1 MNLSVVDPALVAVV
15 LLNFF
20 LLATTRLRAII
31 YGVALQGIILGII
44 YPLMHREP
52 GDGGVTTTI
61 SLRLLGLAVAMIV
74 IKGIVMPRMLLYA
87 MQRTNSPPKIDPY
100 IGITASMLIGALAT
114 AAVMTFAAKLP
125 LRAEHASHLLVPA
138 ALATVLISFLILI
151 TRREALAQVLGYL
164 VLENGIFIFGLLLID
179 ALPVLVELGVLLDLF
194 VAVFVME
201 IILHHV
207 SRQFPSATSDHLSSL
222 RD

>member
-1 MNLSVVDPALVAVV
+1 MNLSLVDPALVAVV

-20 LLATTRLRAII
+20 LLATGRLRAII
-31 YGVALQGIILGII
+31 YGVALQGIILGVI
-44 YPLMHREP
+44 YPLMHREE
-52 GDGGVTTTI
+52 GGGGAMTI
-61 SLRLLGLAVAMIV
+61 GVRLLGLATAMIV
-74 IKGIVMPRMLLYA
+74 IKGIVMPRMLLFA
-87 MQRTNSPPKIDPY
+87 MQKTGAPSKIEPY
-100 IGITASMLIGALAT
+100 IGITASLLIGALAT
-114 AAVMTFAAKLP
+114 AAVIAFAAKLP
-125 LRAEHASHLLVPA
+125 LKEEHASHLLVPA
-138 ALATVLISFLILI
+138 ALSTVLISFLLLT

-179 ALPVLVELGVLLDLF
+179 ALPTLVELGVLLDLF

-207 SRQFPSATSDHLSSL
+207 SRQFPATTSDHLSAL

>member
-1 MNLSVVDPALVAVV
+1 MNLSLVDPALVAVV

-31 YGVALQGIILGII
+31 YGVALQGIILGVI

-52 GDGGVTTTI
+52 NDGGTMTV
-61 SLRLLGLAVAMIV
+61 SLRLLALATAMIV
-74 IKGIVMPRMLLYA
+74 IKGIVMPRMLFFA
-87 MQRTNSPPKIDPY
+87 MQRTNAPSKIDPY

-114 AAVMTFAAKLP
+114 AAVIAFARKLP

-151 TRREALAQVLGYL
+151 TRREAIAQVLGYL
-164 VLENGIFIFGLLLID
+164 VLENGIFIFGLLLVD
-179 ALPVLVELGVLLDLF
+179 ALPALVELGVLLDLF

-201 IILHHV
+201 IILNHV
-207 SRQFPSATSDHLSSL
+207 SRQFPGTTSDHLSAL
-222 RD
+222 RE

>member
-1 MNLSVVDPALVAVV
+1 MNWSLVDPALVAVV

-31 YGVALQGIILGII
+31 YCVALQGIILGLV
-44 YPLMHREP
+44 YPLMHHEP
-52 GDGGVTTTI
+52 GGKEATTI
-61 SLRLLGLAVAMIV
+61 GIRLLGLAAAMIV

-87 MQRTNSPPKIDPY
+87 MQRTGAPPKIDPY

-114 AAVMTFAAKLP
+114 AAVITFVAKLP
-125 LRAEHASHLLVPA
+125 LREEHASHLLVPA
-138 ALATVLISFLILI
+138 SLSTVLISFLILT

-164 VLENGIFIFGLLLID
+164 VLENGIFIFGLLLVD

-207 SRQFPSATSDHLSSL
+207 SRQFPGTTSDHLSTL
-222 RD
+222 RE

>member
-1 MNLSVVDPALVAVV
+1 MNMSLVDPALVAVV

-31 YGVALQGIILGII
+31 YGVALQGIILGVI

-52 GDGGVTTTI
+52 SGGSDGMNI
-61 SLRLLGLAVAMIV
+61 SVRLLALAAAMIV
-74 IKGIVMPRMLLYA
+74 IKGVVMPRMLLYA
-87 MQRTNSPPKIDPY
+87 MQRTNSPPKIEPY

-114 AAVMTFAAKLP
+114 AAVIAFAAKLP
-125 LRAEHASHLLVPA
+125 LKEEHASNLLVPA
-138 ALATVLISFLILI
+138 ALATVLISFLLLT
-151 TRREALAQVLGYL
+151 TRREALMQVLGYL

-207 SRQFPSATSDHLSSL
+207 SRQFPSTTSDHLSTL
-222 RD
+222 RE